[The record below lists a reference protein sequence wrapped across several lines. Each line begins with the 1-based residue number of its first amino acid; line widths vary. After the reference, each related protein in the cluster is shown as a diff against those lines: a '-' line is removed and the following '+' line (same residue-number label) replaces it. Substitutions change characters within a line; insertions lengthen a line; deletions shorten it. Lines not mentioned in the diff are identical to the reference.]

1 MTALLSPEPPELLDE
16 ADRQLVEL
24 LQADGRATQSAL
36 AKAVGLSQPAVA
48 ERIRKLETRGIITG
62 YVACVDARRLGKD
75 ITAFIGVGIEHPRYF
90 EDFAKRIR
98 VMPDVLECH
107 RVAGEDSYLLKVK
120 TANTATLDT
129 LLVEGLRT
137 IPGVT
142 RTNTTIVLRAIQE
155 SAHVHVTPTQEARHD
170 RRR

>member
-1 MTALLSPEPPELLDE
+1 MGAQLVLDALDTADQ
-16 ADRQLVEL
+16 QLVEM
-24 LQADGRATQSAL
+24 LQADGRATQHVL
-36 AKAVGLSQPAVA
+36 AEAIGLSQPAVA
-48 ERIRKLETRGIITG
+48 ERIRKLEARGVITG

-90 EDFAKRIR
+90 DGFAKRIK
-98 VMPDVLECH
+98 VMSDVLECH

-120 TANTATLDT
+120 TANTASLDT

-142 RTNTTIVLRAIQE
+142 RTHTTIVLRAIQE
-155 SAHVHVTPTQEARHD
+155 STHVHITPTEEAAD
-170 RRR
+170 VRRR